1 MSESEYE
8 WEVHD
13 IFEAAES
20 GFGQQV
26 IRFIDEGQDPN
37 IQSDVGY
44 TPLIMASEEG
54 HTSTVK
60 ILLERGALPN
70 LQEFNFGG
78 NALSNACTQGIY
90 RMVKVLLKHGA
101 NPNVETFETEPD
113 EDGERV
119 GRTPLMLVSFG
130 IFHNRDP
137 RTRSK
142 SIKLLLDHGAN
153 INYKNIN
160 GQTPLTFAA
169 KYGSL
174 EGVEL
179 LLERGAESIDA
190 AIRVANTPQKRKL
203 LTDFRNLQFS
213 KSNLSLMSSLN
224 TRLGVDSPL
233 KFLRERELLETIMSL
248 PRSYD
253 PSLHIRML
261 DEGRRDK
268 LTKSRQRLY
277 TEKLPIADDLI
288 ETVSRYL
295 SRYKPD
301 TGVHN
306 RLMLEEMQGGPDE
319 DYLRTLGPQDRER
332 FLRERGTQTG
342 RGKRSKNKR
351 SKTKKRLYRRY

>member
-1 MSESEYE
+1 
-8 WEVHD
+8 
-13 IFEAAES
+13 
-20 GFGQQV
+20 
-26 IRFIDEGQDPN
+26 
-37 IQSDVGY
+37 
-44 TPLIMASEEG
+44 
-54 HTSTVK
+54 
-60 ILLERGALPN
+60 
-70 LQEFNFGG
+70 
-78 NALSNACTQGIY
+78 
-90 RMVKVLLKHGA
+90 
-101 NPNVETFETEPD
+101 
-113 EDGERV
+113 
-119 GRTPLMLVSFG
+119 
-130 IFHNRDP
+130 
-137 RTRSK
+137 
-142 SIKLLLDHGAN
+142 
-153 INYKNIN
+153 
-160 GQTPLTFAA
+160 
-169 KYGSL
+169 
-174 EGVEL
+174 
-179 LLERGAESIDA
+179 
-190 AIRVANTPQKRKL
+190 
-203 LTDFRNLQFS
+203 
-213 KSNLSLMSSLN
+213 
-224 TRLGVDSPL
+224 LGVDSPL

-253 PSLHIRML
+253 HNLNIRTL